1 MFDKL
6 PNSCINNNSLNKT
19 REFICFYKTPKS
31 ILGTGTV
38 VVNKRETFIY
48 GNWFQLLTLL
58 LVLT

>member
-1 MFDKL
+1 M
-6 PNSCINNNSLNKT
+6 INCPTVALANNSPNKT
-19 REFICFYKTPKS
+19 REFICFYKRPKS

-48 GNWFQLLTLL
+48 GNWFQLLTWM

>member
-1 MFDKL
+1 M
-6 PNSCINNNSLNKT
+6 INCPTVALANNSLNKT

-31 ILGTGTV
+31 ILGTGPV

-48 GNWFQLLTLL
+48 GNWFQLLTWL